1 MKMSIED
8 YLNCSFEITFCIDE
22 DTMETVV
29 FEPGWEDDWLTINHG
44 EHSYDLNLWLD
55 DDDSVMFAVY
65 RLKQDPDNSPD
76 YYTIIESITC
86 SNSCDKSSIRI
97 INC

>member
-1 MKMSIED
+1 MSIEN
-8 YLNCSFEITFCIDE
+8 YLSCSFEITFCIDE
-22 DTMETVV
+22 DTIKTVV

-44 EHSYDLNLWLD
+44 DCNYDLNLWLD

-86 SNSCDKSSIRI
+86 SNSCDKSSIKI

>member
-1 MKMSIED
+1 MK
-8 YLNCSFEITFCIDE
+8 
-22 DTMETVV
+22 TVV
-29 FEPGWEDDWLTINHG
+29 FEPEWEDDWLTINHG
-44 EHSYDLNLWLD
+44 EYSYDLNLWLD

-76 YYTIIESITC
+76 YYTIIDSITC

>member
-8 YLNCSFEITFCIDE
+8 YLNCSFEITLCIDE
-22 DTMETVV
+22 DTMKTVV
-29 FEPGWEDDWLTINHG
+29 FEPEWEDDWLTINHG
-44 EHSYDLNLWLD
+44 EYSYDLNLWL

-76 YYTIIESITC
+76 YYTIIDSITC

>member
-8 YLNCSFEITFCIDE
+8 YLKCSFEITFCIDE
-22 DTMETVV
+22 DTMKTVV

-76 YYTIIESITC
+76 YYTIIDSITC